1 MTANTNPNRQ
11 TTVAILGAGYISD
24 YHYGALRVLPNV
36 DIRAVCDLNLGLAE
50 RFAAANG
57 IPQVYGNLEEM
68 LTTENLD
75 VVHVLTP
82 PHIHFPTS
90 SQILKAGVDTFI
102 EKPLC
107 HTVDACQQLRQIAQE
122 QGRVIGVSHNF
133 LYFPAYENLI
143 TDLRSG
149 RLGQIDQI
157 DIVWNKELGQLKGG
171 PFGAWML
178 QTPKN
183 ILFEVAPH
191 SFAHAVHLMQGLPD
205 SISVEVRDRIDLP
218 KGLEFYRRW
227 EVRGWKNN
235 TSLRIRF
242 CFIDGYPEHYIHIR
256 GTNATAR
263 VDFEN
268 NTYVC
273 QEHTPYL
280 LDIDRFANVVGPAK
294 DAASQATNTL
304 ANFVLSKMGLSK
316 VNGPF
321 PYSIA
326 RTVESFY
333 NTRQTQLDE
342 RITAE
347 IGETAIALAEWV
359 ANETELPDSKPAT
372 EAVSTPPE
380 TTAEPSIPSTVLVI
394 GGTGFIGRALV
405 RRLRK
410 DGYGVRVMTRNP
422 RSCPAELHQ
431 LQAEVVK
438 GDFTDAEAVKAAL
451 AGIEQVYHLGRG
463 YGETWDEF
471 LKYDVEPT
479 RKLGELCLEQGV
491 KRLFYASSI
500 AIYYAGDQG
509 NIITEN
515 TKPHDGM
522 LRVQPYARSKAENE
536 RLLMELHSQKGL
548 PVVIFRPGIVLGE
561 GGNPYHWGVAAWPYN
576 SVCALWGDGK
586 NPLPIVLVEDVA
598 DAMARA
604 IDIPGIEG
612 ESYNLTSKPCITA
625 NEYLDEFEQH
635 AGIKIKRVPTP
646 SWRYYSEAL
655 GKWAIKSIGRDPNAA
670 FPSYADC
677 QGRSFAATFDASKA
691 EKELGWSPVQDRH
704 QLVKEGIY
712 APVDEF
718 LD

>member
-1 MTANTNPNRQ
+1 MTNNPK

-24 YHYGALRVLPNV
+24 FHYQALRVLPQI
-36 DIRAVCDLNLGLAE
+36 DIRAICDLNVGLAE
-50 RFAAANG
+50 RFAAARG
-57 IPQVYGNLEEM
+57 IPKVYGNLGEM
-68 LTTENLD
+68 LSTENLD

-82 PHIHFPTS
+82 PHIHFVTGS
-90 SQILKAGVDTFI
+90 EILNAGVDTFI

-107 HTVDACQQLRQIAQE
+107 HTVETCQQLRQLAQD
-122 QGRVIGVSHNF
+122 QNRVIGVSHNF
-133 LYFPAYENLI
+133 LYFPVYEQLI
-143 TDLRSG
+143 ADLRSG

-191 SFAHAVHLMQGLPD
+191 CFAHAVHLIEGLPD
-205 SISVEVRDRIDLP
+205 SISVEARDRIDLP
-218 KGLEFYRRW
+218 RGLEFYRRW
-227 EVRGWKNN
+227 EVRGWKGN
-235 TSLRIRF
+235 TTIRIRLS
-242 CFIDGYPEHYIHIR
+242 FIDGYPEHYIHLR
-256 GTNATAR
+256 GTNAVAR

-268 NTYVC
+268 NTYTC

-294 DAASQATNTL
+294 DAATQAAGTL
-304 ANFVLSKMGLSK
+304 TSFVLSKMGLSK
-316 VNGPF
+316 MGGPF

-333 NTRQTQLDE
+333 NTYKGQIDP
-342 RITAE
+342 RISAD
-347 IGETAIALAEWV
+347 IGEQSIALAEWIARETQFLETKPV
-359 ANETELPDSKPAT
+359 AETASEPTPEVNT
-372 EAVSTPPE
+372 EPT
-380 TTAEPSIPSTVLVI
+380 IPSTVLVI

-405 RRLRK
+405 RRLRQA
-410 DGYGVRVMTRNP
+410 GYGVRVMTRNP
-422 RSCPAELHQ
+422 RNCPAEVRQ
-431 LQAEVVK
+431 MQVEVVQ

-451 AGIEQVYHLGRG
+451 DGIEQVYHLGRG

-500 AIYYAGDQG
+500 AIYYAGDKG
-509 NIITEN
+509 DVITEQTQPN
-515 TKPHDGM
+515 PDM

-536 RLLMELHSQKGL
+536 RLLMELYRDKDL
-548 PVVIFRPGIVLGE
+548 PLVIFRPGIVLGA

-576 SVCALWGDGK
+576 SVCALWGDGS
-586 NPLPIVLVEDVA
+586 NALPIVLVEDVA

-612 ESYNLTSKPCITA
+612 KSYNLTSKPSITA
-625 NEYLDEFEQH
+625 NEYLDEFEHH

-646 SWRYYSEAL
+646 SWRYFAEAL

-691 EKELGWSPVQDRH
+691 EKELGWSPVQDRPT
-704 QLVKEGIY
+704 LVKEGIY
-712 APVDEF
+712 VPVDEF
-718 LD
+718 VD

>member
-1 MTANTNPNRQ
+1 MNSNDK
-11 TTVAILGAGYISD
+11 TTVALLGAGYISD
-24 YHYGALRVLPNV
+24 FHYQALQVLPQV
-36 DIRAVCDLNLGLAE
+36 EIRAICDLNKGLAE
-50 RFAAANG
+50 RFAAARG
-57 IPQVYGNLEEM
+57 IPKVYGNLGEM
-68 LTTENLD
+68 LATENLD

-82 PHIHFPTS
+82 PHVHSFTGS
-90 SQILKAGVDTFI
+90 EILEAGVDAFI

-107 HTVDACQQLRQIAQE
+107 HTVEACQQLRQLAQA
-122 QGRVIGVSHNF
+122 QGQMIGVSHNF
-133 LYFPAYENLI
+133 LYFPVYEQLV

-178 QTPKN
+178 QNPKN

-191 SFAHAVHLMQGLPD
+191 CFAHGVHLMAGLPD
-205 SISVEVRDRIDLP
+205 SISAEASDRIDLP

-227 EVRGWKNN
+227 EIRGWKGN
-235 TSLRIRF
+235 TSLRIRLS
-242 CFIDGYPEHYIHIR
+242 FIDGYPEHYIHIR
-256 GTNATAR
+256 GTNAVAR

-294 DAASQATNTL
+294 DAATQATSTL
-304 ANFVLSKMGLSK
+304 ASFVLSKMGLSK
-316 VNGPF
+316 MGGPF

-333 NTRQTQLDE
+333 KTRKGTLDE

-347 IGETAIALAEWV
+347 IGEQAIALGEWI
-359 ANETELPDSKPAT
+359 ARETQFLDAKA
-372 EAVSTPPE
+372 AVEVPPE
-380 TTAEPSIPSTVLVI
+380 VVPMTNTEPTVPSTVLVI

-405 RRLRK
+405 SRLRQ

-422 RSCPAELHQ
+422 KSCPAEVRQ
-431 LQAEVVK
+431 LQVEVVK
-438 GDFTDAEAVKAAL
+438 GDFTDPEAVKSAL
-451 AGIEQVYHLGRG
+451 EGIEQVYHLGRG

-500 AIYYAGDQG
+500 AIYYAGDKG
-509 NIITEN
+509 DVITEG
-515 TKPHDGM
+515 TKPHQGM
-522 LRVQPYARSKAENE
+522 LRVQPYSRSKAENE
-536 RLLMELHSQKGL
+536 RLLMELYREKGL
-548 PVVIFRPGIVLGE
+548 PLVIFRPGIVLGE

-576 SVCALWGDGK
+576 SVCALWGDG
-586 NPLPIVLVEDVA
+586 NNGLPIVLVEDVA

-612 ESYNLTSKPCITA
+612 ESYNLTSQPCITA
-625 NEYLDEFEQH
+625 SEYLDEFEHH

-646 SWRYYSEAL
+646 SWRYFAEAL

-691 EKELGWSPVQDRH
+691 EKELGWCPVQDR
-704 QLVKEGIY
+704 QTLVKEGIY
-712 APVDEF
+712 VPVDEF